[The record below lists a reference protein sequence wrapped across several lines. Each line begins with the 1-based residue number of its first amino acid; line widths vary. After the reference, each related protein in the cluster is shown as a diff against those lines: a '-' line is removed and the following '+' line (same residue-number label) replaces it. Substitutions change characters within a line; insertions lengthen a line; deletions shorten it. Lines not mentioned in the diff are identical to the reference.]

1 MIFVDTGAFLALYLR
16 RDQFHRRA
24 RAAFPAL
31 PLPFLTSNHVMNELA
46 TLLARQ
52 ASSRFAADR
61 VRDLYAS
68 PSVEIV
74 TSTRA
79 DELQALTW
87 MQRFSDKPVSF
98 TDCTS
103 FAIMRRLEVRT
114 ALTFDRHFR
123 DAGFDAF
130 SAPEKP

>member
-16 RDQFHRRA
+16 RDQFHRQA
-24 RAAFPAL
+24 KALFPAL
-31 PLPFLTSNHVMNELA
+31 PLPFLTSNHVMDELA
-46 TLLARQ
+46 TLLGRQ
-52 ASSRFAADR
+52 ASSRFAVDR
-61 VRDLYAS
+61 VSDLYAS

-79 DELQALTW
+79 DEIQALSW
-87 MQRFSDKPVSF
+87 MRKFSDKPVSF

-103 FAIMRRLEVRT
+103 FAIMHRLEARM

-123 DAGFDAF
+123 DAGFEVF
-130 SAPEKP
+130 SAPDRA